1 MDSVHCYPYESSLPP
16 RVPKAAI
23 PLKSFF
29 PIQSTLHCPRHSHEA
44 LHLEPIAPTGPFHL
58 LPSTSLSNGFYLRKR
73 KQGLIHI
80 PLKTIRR
87 LATRYKS
94 FELVSPPF

>member
-1 MDSVHCYPYESSLPP
+1 MDTAFIVNPSERVFPFPSGAESRHSVQ
-16 RVPKAAI
+16 V
-23 PLKSFF
+23 FF

-44 LHLEPIAPTGPFHL
+44 LHLDALPLHL

-73 KQGLIHI
+73 KQALIHI

-87 LATRYKS
+87 FETRYKS
-94 FELVSPPF
+94 FELVSRSF